1 MKKPLNIWTNIEF
14 CIHTAAVNKQNLSE
28 KELINDNFPI
38 SFNKLLKNRIEDIR
52 SDGVLHNT
60 ELPLGRGELQRLIEI
75 IKIQMNNYLFNA
87 LSDSDNENE
96 FHEFQFE
103 SVDFSG
109 IGNQVAPFVSK
120 YEHTLQKTESIKSQ
134 PDIDTIIDHAS
145 KKYDVD
151 PVLIKAVIKAESNF
165 DANSTS
171 SKGAMGLMQLMPET
185 AKELGVKNGYN
196 AVENIMAGTCYLK
209 KLIDR
214 YDGDIFLTLA
224 AYNWGMGNVERHPEK
239 LPQETQTYIARV
251 NDFLH
256 WETSSSELKKGT
268 LSKG

>member
-1 MKKPLNIWTNIEF
+1 MKGPLNIWTKIKF
-14 CIHTAAVNKQNLSE
+14 RPHMSDMNKQNLSP
-28 KELINDNFPI
+28 KELMNDNSPI
-38 SFNKLLKNRIEDIR
+38 PFDKLLKNRMKAIR
-52 SDGVLHNT
+52 SDGVLHHT
-60 ELPLGRGELQRLIEI
+60 ELPLERNRLIGLIEI
-75 IKIQMNNYLFNA
+75 LKVQMNTYLFNA
-87 LSDSDNENE
+87 LSDNDNENE

-103 SVDFSG
+103 SVDCSG
-109 IGNQVAPFVSK
+109 IANQVTPFVSK
-120 YEHTLQKTESIKSQ
+120 NEQFLQKTESIKSL
-134 PDIDTIIDHAS
+134 PDIGFIIDHAS

-185 AKELGVKNGYN
+185 AKELGVKNCYN

-209 KLIDR
+209 KLLDR

-239 LPQETQTYIARV
+239 LPQETQAYIAHV
-251 NDFLH
+251 TDFLH
-256 WETSSSELKKGT
+256 RKK
-268 LSKG
+268 L